1 MQILRWLQ
9 KIELTENADMSEP
22 HHMPNRVLIENTTE
36 EIKINTGEK
45 NEVQNEDMTNNDN
58 GDIKIEETEEA

>member
-1 MQILRWLQ
+1 
-9 KIELTENADMSEP
+9 
-22 HHMPNRVLIENTTE
+22 MPNRVLIENTTE